1 MGWYKKFVLFN
12 ETFLGQMS
20 KYAIKIKPIC
30 FNSTIFNFQT
40 EKENLRRRKRSS
52 MNSSHKIKMIWL
64 PSGCE
69 DELFYHFRAKFYN
82 PIFRLTLQQYRLVRG
97 DKSELIIC
105 PRVISCE
112 NCEIRH
118 SKKITLT
125 KKILTWYVVG
135 GYREEWYNNFIFWK
149 PRDLDN
155 IMINNPTIVIPFFLN
170 DLPYFLALGLN
181 VDLFV
186 FFLHMA

>member
-1 MGWYKKFVLFN
+1 MLFN

-118 SKKITLT
+118 RKKLLWPKKSSHDMWWAGIGRSGIT
-125 KKILTWYVVG
+125 ILFFESQGTWITS
-135 GYREEWYNNFIFWK
+135 WSI
-149 PRDLDN
+149 
-155 IMINNPTIVIPFFLN
+155 IPQ
-170 DLPYFLALGLN
+170 
-181 VDLFV
+181 
-186 FFLHMA
+186 